1 MAFAELDWC
10 GQGDRSSGKWLVL
23 RHWQAWVQVL
33 CESYVQYALQL
44 LSANLRGSIR
54 EVDISKKHFA
64 GDYCT
69 HFAVNYRW
77 GSGKSFMI
85 DLLKREFD
93 PTFDRGDSSDEKED
107 QENYKKSISEE
118 NWLMISFFVIV
129 VMKNDSF
136 TVQFNSD
143 TFHFKVC
150 WRIVLSISWG
160 IRGVFMEL
168 SPLQSRIPML
178 C

>member
-1 MAFAELDWC
+1 
-10 GQGDRSSGKWLVL
+10 
-23 RHWQAWVQVL
+23 
-33 CESYVQYALQL
+33 
-44 LSANLRGSIR
+44 
-54 EVDISKKHFA
+54 
-64 GDYCT
+64 
-69 HFAVNYRW
+69 
-77 GSGKSFMI
+77 MI

-118 NWLMISFFVIV
+118 NWLMISFFAIV

-143 TFHFKVC
+143 TFHLKVW
-150 WRIVLSISWG
+150 WRIVLSISRG

-168 SPLQSRIPML
+168 SPLQSRVPML